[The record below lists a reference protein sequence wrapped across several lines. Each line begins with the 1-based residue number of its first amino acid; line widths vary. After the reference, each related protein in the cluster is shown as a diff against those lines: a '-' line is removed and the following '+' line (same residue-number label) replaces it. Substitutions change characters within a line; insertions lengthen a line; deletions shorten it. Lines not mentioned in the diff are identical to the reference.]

1 MSSKRRRDAENVTPD
16 FSFMD
21 DKNKKA
27 QWQEEGGEPLYM
39 TKRFKDLRF
48 QFLMITVIMLGL
60 AVISVLIIIKK
71 APPGRIV
78 LTVQMLGPFC
88 LMGLLPLVLMI
99 TKYSKSDEV
108 VIKMVYLIVIST
120 LIVGYSLDFIV
131 GHVLMQRA
139 VYGDTQT

>member
-1 MSSKRRRDAENVTPD
+1 
-16 FSFMD
+16 
-21 DKNKKA
+21 
-27 QWQEEGGEPLYM
+27 
-39 TKRFKDLRF
+39 
-48 QFLMITVIMLGL
+48 MLGL
-60 AVISVLIIIKK
+60 AVVSVLIIIKK
-71 APPGRIV
+71 APPERIV